1 MQHVNIKLFAE
12 QPYPKNIADVIPV
25 FHRWIQTKAIPG
37 LLIDVADYAHVPQ
50 GPGVLLIAHE
60 FDVSLDE
67 AGGRLGVLF
76 NRKEAWEGAPLDA
89 LRSAYAF
96 ASDVARRLEAEPEF
110 AGSLR
115 IRGDQVQVILNDRL
129 LYPNTE
135 ETLEAHRGEFDAF
148 FGEVFGGSPYTLE
161 RNPDPRARFGLT
173 ARRQP

>member
-12 QPYPKNIADVIPV
+12 QPYPRNIAAVIPV
-25 FHRWIQTKAIPG
+25 FHRWIQQKSIPG

-60 FDVSLDE
+60 YDVSLDE
-67 AGGRLGVLF
+67 TGGKLGVLF
-76 NRKEAWEGAPLDA
+76 NRKDAWEGTGLEA

-96 ASDVARRLEAEPEF
+96 ALDVAKRLEGEPEF

-115 IRGDQVQVILNDRL
+115 IRTDAVQVTLNDRL

-135 ETLEAHRGEFDAF
+135 ETLEALRGDLDAF
-148 FGEVFGGSPYTLE
+148 LAEISGGAAYTLE
-161 RNPDPRARFGLT
+161 RNQDPRARFGVT
-173 ARRQP
+173 ARA